1 MLFLKVLDKAK
12 EIEKKFNWEKLVYIT
27 NEYTYS
33 SESFQTIK
41 TFGRDIYDGT
51 ITLEEANNYQTNF
64 LVEILNFRKKAKP
77 RSSEKKQEKEI
88 VFQNLHKF
96 V

>member
-12 EIEKKFNWEKLVYIT
+12 EIEKNFNWEKLVYIT
-27 NEYTYS
+27 NEYIYS

-77 RSSEKKQEKEI
+77 RSSENEQEKEI
-88 VFQNLHKF
+88 VFQNLHIF